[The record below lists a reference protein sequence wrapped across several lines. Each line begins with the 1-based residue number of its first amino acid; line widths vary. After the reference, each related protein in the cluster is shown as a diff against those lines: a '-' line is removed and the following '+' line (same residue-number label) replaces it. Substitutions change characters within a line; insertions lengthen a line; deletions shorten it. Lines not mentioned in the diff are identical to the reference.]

1 MITGID
7 HIVLTVDNIE
17 KSIFFYR
24 NVLGM
29 TLKEFCPD
37 GKKAIRYSLNFG
49 NQKINLH
56 DVKFPF
62 TPHANNP
69 LPGTTDICFLSLL
82 SIEKWQSIFLKNNI
96 IIEDGPVE
104 KKGATGKILSLY
116 VRDPDKNLIEISNKI

>member
-1 MITGID
+1 MITSID
-7 HIVLTVDNIE
+7 HIVLTVDNID

-29 TLKEFCPD
+29 TLKEFRPV
-37 GKKAIRYSLNFG
+37 GEETIRYSLNFG

-69 LPGTTDICFLSLL
+69 LPGTTDICFLSSL

-104 KKGATGKILSLY
+104 KTGATGKIISLY
-116 VRDPDKNLIEISNKI
+116 VKDPDKNLIEISNKI

>member
-7 HIVLTVDNIE
+7 HIVLTVDNID

-29 TLKEFCPD
+29 TLKEFRPV
-37 GKKAIRYSLNFG
+37 GEEAIRYSLNFG

-56 DVKFPF
+56 VIKFPF

-69 LPGTTDICFLSLL
+69 LPGTTDICFLSSL

-104 KKGATGKILSLY
+104 KTGATGKILSLY
-116 VRDPDKNLIEISNKI
+116 VKDPDKNLIEISNKI

>member
-29 TLKEFCPD
+29 TLKEFRTD

-69 LPGTTDICFLSLL
+69 LPGATDICFLSSL

-104 KKGATGKILSLY
+104 KTGATGKILSLY

>member
-7 HIVLTVDNIE
+7 HIVLTVNNID

-29 TLKEFCPD
+29 TLKEFHPT
-37 GKKAIRYSLNFG
+37 GKEKIRYSLNFG

-69 LPGTTDICFLSLL
+69 LPGTTDICFLSSL

-104 KKGATGKILSLY
+104 KTGATGKILSLY
-116 VRDPDKNLIEISNKI
+116 VKDPDKNLVK

>member
-29 TLKEFCPD
+29 TLKKFCPN
-37 GKKAIRYSLNFG
+37 GKESTRYSLNFG
-49 NQKINLH
+49 NHKINLH
-56 DVKFPF
+56 DVKLPF

-69 LPGTTDICFLSLL
+69 LPGTTDICFLSPL

-96 IIEDGPVE
+96 VIENGPVE
-104 KKGATGKILSLY
+104 KTGATGKILSLY
-116 VRDPDKNLIEISNKI
+116 VKDPDKNLIEISNKI

>member
-29 TLKEFCPD
+29 TLKEFRPD

-69 LPGTTDICFLSLL
+69 LSGTTDICFLSSLT
-82 SIEKWQSIFLKNNI
+82 IEKWQSIFLKNNI
-96 IIEDGPVE
+96 IIENGPVE
-104 KKGATGKILSLY
+104 KTGATGKILSLY

>member
-7 HIVLTVDNIE
+7 HIALTVDNID

-29 TLKEFCPD
+29 TLKKFRTV
-37 GKKAIRYSLNFG
+37 GKETIRYSLNFG

-69 LPGTTDICFLSLL
+69 LPGATDICFLSSL
-82 SIEKWQSIFLKNNI
+82 SIKKWQSILLKNNI

-104 KKGATGKILSLY
+104 KTGATGKILSLY
-116 VRDPDKNLIEISNKI
+116 VKDPDKNLIEISNRI

>member
-1 MITGID
+1 MITEID

-17 KSIFFYR
+17 KSIFFYH

-29 TLKEFCPD
+29 TLKEFRPD

-69 LPGTTDICFLSLL
+69 LPGTTDICFLSSLT
-82 SIEKWQSIFLKNNI
+82 IEKWQSIFLKNNI

-104 KKGATGKILSLY
+104 KTGATGKILSLY

>member
-29 TLKEFCPD
+29 ALKEFRPD

-104 KKGATGKILSLY
+104 KTGANGKILSLY